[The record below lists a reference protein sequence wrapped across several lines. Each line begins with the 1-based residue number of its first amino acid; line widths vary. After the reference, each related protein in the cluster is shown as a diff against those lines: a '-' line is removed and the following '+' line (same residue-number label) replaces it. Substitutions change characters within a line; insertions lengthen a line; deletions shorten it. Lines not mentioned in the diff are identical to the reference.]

1 MKSTAIKAAK
11 EAGKIILRYYSKNV
25 DAVSKGN
32 TYDLVTEAD
41 LASESKIISIIINTC
56 SNISN
61 RSYFSINNFSKKHI

>member
-1 MKSTAIKAAK
+1 MKNTAIKAAK

-41 LASESKIISIIINTC
+41 LASESKIISII
-56 SNISN
+56 
-61 RSYFSINNFSKKHI
+61 KKKFPNHSLLTEESG